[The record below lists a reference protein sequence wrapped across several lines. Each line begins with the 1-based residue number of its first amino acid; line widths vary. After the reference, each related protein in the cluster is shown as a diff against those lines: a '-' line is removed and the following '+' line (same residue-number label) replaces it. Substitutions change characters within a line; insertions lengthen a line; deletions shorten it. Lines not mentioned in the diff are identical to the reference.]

1 MVPRRLGRSG
11 GLRCP
16 TGICHRLIVPITL
29 AFLDQNDMESLEV
42 AELFVDR
49 MWKSKRKIAS
59 RGSGLF
65 ECLEAPTSRNLSTPQ
80 TVSGRPSEKAG
91 FFHKEFQSFQNAAER
106 AVALN
111 PWMATPSLFSV
122 SC

>member
-11 GLRCP
+11 GLRSP

-80 TVSGRPSEKAG
+80 TVSGGQVRKRDSSTKNFRASRMRRSGPSHSTHG
-91 FFHKEFQSFQNAAER
+91 WQLHR
-106 AVALN
+106 
-111 PWMATPSLFSV
+111 FSR
-122 SC
+122 